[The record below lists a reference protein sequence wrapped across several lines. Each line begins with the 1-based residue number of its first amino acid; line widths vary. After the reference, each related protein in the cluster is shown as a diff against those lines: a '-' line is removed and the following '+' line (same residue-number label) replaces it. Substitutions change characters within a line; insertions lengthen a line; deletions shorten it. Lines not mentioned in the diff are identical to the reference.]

1 MQFSDPQFKSAPCQ
15 ILCDFNESHGGG
27 YVNTRNGAC
36 VENKPSRLGGQL
48 FCRRLNLLLH
58 MVGAEKQQA
67 VFHETDGET
76 RYRCGTLN
84 SMQFIKPRPTFC
96 PPHHCQTRPH
106 PLIEQISQG
115 GSNSDYYAGE
125 HTEYQRPYQ
134 SNNCE
139 NELISTHVPKFGEA
153 VKVHQANRRCGQDC
167 SERWRWKKAQ
177 QRVEVEQD
185 SDKHR
190 GRGKASQLGL
200 SPYREIDRGAGV
212 RGGDRKATK
221 QPRCH
226 IGGS

>member
-84 SMQFIKPRPTFC
+84 SMQFVKPRPTFC

-115 GSNSDYYAGE
+115 GS
-125 HTEYQRPYQ
+125 
-134 SNNCE
+134 
-139 NELISTHVPKFGEA
+139 
-153 VKVHQANRRCGQDC
+153 
-167 SERWRWKKAQ
+167 ERWRWKKAQ

-185 SDKHR
+185 SDKRR